1 MKYSI
6 IIIMIRRLDNK
17 KDQELLDCILKYNDL
32 LKESFLK
39 KDKSNLKIT
48 IPKLDTNELLKV
60 TELKLCLE
68 ALKHNY
74 KQLIKYIEYE
84 EYTPELK
91 LIYLSNEQSYP
102 IHIKMN
108 LNDYL
113 KFGFYISKKEL
124 LYKKNY

>member
-1 MKYSI
+1 
-6 IIIMIRRLDNK
+6 MIRRLDNK
-17 KDQELLDCILKYNDL
+17 KDQELLDNILKYNDL

-48 IPKLDTNELLKV
+48 VPKFDTNELLKV

-74 KQLIKYIEYE
+74 KQLNKYIEYE

-91 LIYLSNEQSYP
+91 LIYLSNEHSYP

-113 KFGFYISKKEL
+113 KFEFYISKKEL
-124 LYKKNY
+124 LYENWRTF